1 MKNRISYQISSLKN
15 FLLLIT
21 ITILIWFTDGSL
33 IDAIS
38 LPKVL
43 VYLTAATLFCALGY
57 KSVIVCLRKYP
68 SLLLILTMFSL
79 PFILDIPLMD
89 NFYGESQRLNGTVMF
104 TIIALSI
111 LIGVIIAKEKRI
123 QKTLRYININ
133 TLMISCLLVIS
144 QIFTLNSSIFGIWTK
159 PSMQGGLNENFKSLF
174 VSISAV
180 LLCST
185 LPRGLSA
192 IKREKFN
199 LFSLALHLVAMTLIG
214 SLQGFVF
221 LLLCGAIFVLSSLS
235 RLKAA
240 IPFLALVFLA
250 SYILAVFNKS
260 LFNYFDSSTQERIK
274 LSQRAI
280 ELLESAPL
288 VTPNA
293 TRISENNFFP
303 DVITTFPGRSVW
315 IDDVHNYYLNIANTF
330 GLVVAIVLMFMAVT
344 LILDYT
350 KHSQILSS
358 KARWFGSL
366 LIGMALVLNIT
377 IMHVVYF
384 PIVFII
390 FGIYMF
396 LRFEGKERSA
406 KGKSHSSVVINS
418 QSKYRSLL
426 TAIVSFTIMIQSS
439 IGIVL
444 LTREYVLQKQ
454 VTSFIAKST
463 NSSASEF
470 EKHVFPRV
478 QKSRDLRFIYEL
490 GRARYLQKDCNGV
503 RLTLDALD
511 SRSSNHFLTKQ
522 LSILNDNCPESQ

>member
-1 MKNRISYQISSLKN
+1 MKNRESYQISSLKN
-15 FLLLIT
+15 FLLLLT
-21 ITILIWFTDGSL
+21 VTLLIWFIDDSL

-43 VYLTAATLFCALGY
+43 VYLAFTTLFCALGY
-57 KSVIVCLRKYP
+57 KSIMVCLQKNP
-68 SLLLILTMFSL
+68 KLLLILIMFSL
-79 PFILDIPLMD
+79 PFIIDLPLMN
-89 NFYGESQRLNGTVMF
+89 NFYGESQRLNGTLMF
-104 TIIALSI
+104 AIIAISI
-111 LIGVIIAKEKRI
+111 LFGLIIEKEKRI
-123 QKTLRYININ
+123 EKTLRYINVN
-133 TLMISCLLVIS
+133 ALMISCLLVIS
-144 QIFTLNSSIFGIWTK
+144 QFFTMNSSIFDTWTK
-159 PSMQGGLNENFKSLF
+159 PSLQGGLNENFKSLF
-174 VSISAV
+174 ISISAV

-185 LPRGLSA
+185 FPRSLSA
-192 IKREKFN
+192 IKREKFK

-235 RLKAA
+235 RLRAA
-240 IPFLALVFLA
+240 IPFLSLVFLA
-250 SYILAVFNKS
+250 SYILAIFNKS

-288 VTPNA
+288 LTANV
-293 TRISENNFFP
+293 TRISESDFSRAI
-303 DVITTFPGRSVW
+303 ITTFPGESAW

-330 GLVVAIVLMFMAVT
+330 GLVVAIVLMFMVVA

-366 LIGMALVLNIT
+366 LISMALVINIT

-390 FGIYMF
+390 LGTYLS
-396 LRFEGKERSA
+396 LRVEEKERWA
-406 KGKSHSSVVINS
+406 KNISRSSDGIKPKSH
-418 QSKYRSLL
+418 YRLL
-426 TAIVSFTIMIQSS
+426 PAIVSVTILIQSS

-444 LTREYVLQKQ
+444 ISREYVLQKQ
-454 VTSFIAKST
+454 VNSFNATTT

-470 EKHVFPRV
+470 QNFVLTRA
-478 QKSRDLRFIYEL
+478 QKSQDLRFIYEI
-490 GRARYLQKDCNGV
+490 GRSRYLQKDCDG
-503 RLTLDALD
+503 LWATLEVLN
-511 SRSSNHFLTKQ
+511 SRSRNHFLTKQ
-522 LSILNDNCPESQ
+522 LSKLSDNCPAPR